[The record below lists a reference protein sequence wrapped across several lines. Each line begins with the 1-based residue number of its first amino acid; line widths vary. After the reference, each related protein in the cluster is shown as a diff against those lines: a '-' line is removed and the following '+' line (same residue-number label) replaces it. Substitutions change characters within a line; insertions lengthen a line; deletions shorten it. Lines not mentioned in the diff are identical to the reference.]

1 MIDVS
6 KSVPVFEDIKRR
18 KEESLKALMQDQN
31 IAQFVHV
38 HRLSKAVVEDGWAE
52 LLDYYDDHK
61 QCLGCQ
67 GLESCPKVT
76 KGVVRSLVYEE
87 GHIGLDLKYCQYG
100 KKKEQEQLI
109 LSHFLYNNVSRSLAL
124 HNLNHNQFILNRNKL
139 SDVNKLAIAEI
150 LKFVNTP
157 VGKGL
162 FLTGESGSGKTVL
175 MASMMNYLAR
185 HGYDVGICH
194 FPTFLL
200 DMKAAFNSN
209 DADSYL
215 KNILDIPYLLIDGLG
230 EENITSW
237 SRDEVLLTI
246 LSYRNINNLTTFF
259 TSMFDIEDLNDV
271 YLLRRNDRTEKLRAS
286 KIGAKIQSMCNSR
299 HLEKIK

>member
-18 KEESLKALMQDQN
+18 KEESLKALMQDQD

-139 SDVNKLAIAEI
+139 SDVNKLAI
-150 LKFVNTP
+150 
-157 VGKGL
+157 
-162 FLTGESGSGKTVL
+162 
-175 MASMMNYLAR
+175 MMNYLAR

-286 KIGAKIQSMCNSR
+286 KIGAKIQSMCIAR

>member
-1 MIDVS
+1 MMDVS
-6 KSVPVFEDIKRR
+6 KSVELNVDIKKI
-18 KEESLKALMQDQN
+18 KEQSLKELLRDPN
-31 IAQFVHV
+31 IASFVRNH
-38 HRLSKAVVEDGWAE
+38 HLSRKQVEDGWAE
-52 LLDYYDDHK
+52 LLDYHDDHQ
-61 QCLGCQ
+61 QCLNCQ
-67 GLESCPKVT
+67 GLASCPKVT
-76 KGVVRSLVYEE
+76 KGVVRSLTFEE
-87 GHIGLDLKYCQYG
+87 GRIGLDLKYCQFG
-100 KKKEQEQLI
+100 KQKEAEQLL

-124 HNLNHNQFILNRNKL
+124 HNLGNNQFIINRNKL
-139 SDVNKLAIAEI
+139 SDVNKMAIAEI
-150 LKFVNTP
+150 LKFVSTP
-157 VGKGL
+157 VGKGIY
-162 FLTGESGSGKTVL
+162 LTGESGTGKTVL

-185 HGYDVGICH
+185 HDYDVGICH

-200 DMKAAFNSN
+200 DMKAAFNSS

-259 TSMFDIEDLNDV
+259 TSMFDVDDLNDV
-271 YLLRRNDRTEKLRAS
+271 YLLRKNDRTEKLRAS
-286 KIGAKIQSMCNSR
+286 KIGAKIQSMCIVR